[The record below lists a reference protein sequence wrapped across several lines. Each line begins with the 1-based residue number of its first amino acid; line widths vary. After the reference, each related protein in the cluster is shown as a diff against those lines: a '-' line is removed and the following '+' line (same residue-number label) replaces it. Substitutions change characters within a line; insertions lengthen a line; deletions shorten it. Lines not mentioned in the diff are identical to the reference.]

1 MKYGSQTGI
10 NGEGHNREGRRGGS
24 RRGEGDWLTGS
35 HSFSSRR
42 KRPSEEEEYAADV
55 DHIYGVM
62 PVLAALRASR
72 RAPMRVLY
80 VQDGLDAV
88 GSGNKKRGGESLAVR
103 DVLDRARDA
112 GVPLERLPKGDL
124 NELTGKR
131 PHQGLVLAAGPLSFS
146 PLDALPVPG
155 RGKSLLW
162 LALDEVQDP
171 QNLGAILRSAKFMG
185 VSGVLVSSKNCAPL
199 SPAVSKASAGAM
211 ESMVVYSTSNLPGIL
226 ERATSTGWRVVG
238 TALDRRA
245 IGLND
250 LKVCQQDS
258 LIVVMG
264 NEGAGLR
271 TNVKSVCTELVEI
284 EGGGGDP
291 GLDSL
296 NVSVA
301 AAVIIHEVKR
311 RQNDSDNDD
320 MTRI

>member
-1 MKYGSQTGI
+1 M
-10 NGEGHNREGRRGGS
+10 
-24 RRGEGDWLTGS
+24 
-35 HSFSSRR
+35 
-42 KRPSEEEEYAADV
+42 
-55 DHIYGVM
+55 
-62 PVLAALRASR
+62 
-72 RAPMRVLY
+72 
-80 VQDGLDAV
+80 
-88 GSGNKKRGGESLAVR
+88 
-103 DVLDRARDA
+103 
-112 GVPLERLPKGDL
+112 
-124 NELTGKR
+124 
-131 PHQGLVLAAGPLSFS
+131 
-146 PLDALPVPG
+146 
-155 RGKSLLW
+155 
-162 LALDEVQDP
+162 
-171 QNLGAILRSAKFMG
+171 
-185 VSGVLVSSKNCAPL
+185 
-199 SPAVSKASAGAM
+199 
-211 ESMVVYSTSNLPGIL
+211 
-226 ERATSTGWRVVG
+226 VG